1 MSLKHKAWM
10 ANCKSGLV
18 ALAIVAALVNQP
30 VWAQSSP
37 LVDAS
42 VNDFINALSDEGGAT
57 LKAFRPTAKPDANNR
72 CAGQASGGGAGT
84 KNLEVEYADDS
95 APQVNLALRFEFGS
109 DALAASD
116 KRLLDKLAS
125 ALNHDK
131 LRSARFAVAGHT
143 DLSGDQDI
151 NLRLSCAR
159 ALAAKGYLLQRGV
172 ASERLTAYGFGPL
185 RLLQGLAPNAAEHRR
200 VEIRRAN

>member
-1 MSLKHKAWM
+1 MSLTSSPWLA
-10 ANCKSGLV
+10 SGLI
-18 ALAIVAALVNQP
+18 ALAALASMPAQ
-30 VWAQSSP
+30 AQSRP
-37 LVDAS
+37 LADAS
-42 VNDFINALSDEGGAT
+42 VNDLISALSDEGGAT
-57 LKAFRPTAKPDANNR
+57 SKAFKPTAKPDANNR
-72 CAGQASGGGAGT
+72 CAGQTSGGGSGSGT

-95 APQVNLALRFEFGS
+95 APQVNLALRFDYSS

-125 ALNHDK
+125 ALNHEK

-143 DLSGDQDI
+143 DLSGDQNT

-172 ASERLTAYGFGPL
+172 ASDRLTAYGFGPL
-185 RLLQGLAPNAAEHRR
+185 RLLQGLAPNAGEHRR
-200 VEIRRAN
+200 VEIRRAD

>member
-1 MSLKHKAWM
+1 MSLKRKAWL
-10 ANCKSGLV
+10 ANGLMG
-18 ALAIVAALVNQP
+18 LFSLAALVTQP
-30 VWAQSSP
+30 VQAQSSP
-37 LVDAS
+37 LADAT
-42 VNDFINALSDEGGAT
+42 VNDFISALSEEAGAT
-57 LKAFRPTAKPDANNR
+57 TRAFRPTAKPDANNR
-72 CAGQASGGGAGT
+72 CAGQAVGGVGSGGGT

-95 APQVNLALRFEFGS
+95 APQVNLALRFDFSS

-125 ALNHDK
+125 ALNHEN

-159 ALAAKGYLLQRGV
+159 ALAAKRYLLQSGV

-185 RLLQGLAPNAAEHRR
+185 RLLQGLAPNAAQHRR

>member
-1 MSLKHKAWM
+1 MNLQLRPWLATSLI
-10 ANCKSGLV
+10 GL
-18 ALAIVAALVNQP
+18 ATLAAQP
-30 VWAQSSP
+30 VLAQSRP
-37 LVDAS
+37 VADAS
-42 VNDFINALSDEGGAT
+42 VNELISALSDDSGASS
-57 LKAFRPTAKPDANNR
+57 KAFRPTAKPDANNR
-72 CAGQASGGGAGT
+72 CAGQASGGGGGSGT

-95 APQVNLALRFEFGS
+95 APQVNLALRFDYSS

-116 KRLLDKLAS
+116 KRLLDKLAT

-131 LRSARFAVAGHT
+131 LRGARFAVAGHT
-143 DLSGDQDI
+143 DLSGDQNT

-172 ASERLTAYGFGPL
+172 ASDRLTAYGFGPL

-200 VEIRRAN
+200 VEIRRAD

>member
-1 MSLKHKAWM
+1 MSLNTRPWLAT
-10 ANCKSGLV
+10 GLM
-18 ALAIVAALVNQP
+18 ALAALASLPAQ
-30 VWAQSSP
+30 AQSRP
-37 LVDAS
+37 VADAS
-42 VNDFINALSDEGGAT
+42 VNELISALSDEGGAT
-57 LKAFRPTAKPDANNR
+57 SKAFRPTAKPDANNR
-72 CAGQASGGGAGT
+72 CAGQSAGGGGGSGT

-95 APQVNLALRFEFGS
+95 APQVNLALRFEYSS

-125 ALNHDK
+125 ALNHEK

-143 DLSGDQDI
+143 DLSGDQNT

-172 ASERLTAYGFGPL
+172 AGERLTAYGFGPL
-185 RLLQGLAPNAAEHRR
+185 RLLQGLAPNAGEHRR
-200 VEIRRAN
+200 VEIRRAD

>member
-1 MSLKHKAWM
+1 MSLKLRPCLV
-10 ANCKSGLV
+10 NGLIGLA
-18 ALAIVAALVNQP
+18 ALAAQP
-30 VWAQSSP
+30 VLAQSRP
-37 LVDAS
+37 VADAS
-42 VNDFINALSDEGGAT
+42 VNELISALSDEGGAT
-57 LKAFRPTAKPDANNR
+57 SKAFRPTAKPDANNR
-72 CAGQASGGGAGT
+72 CAGQASGGGSGT

-95 APQVNLALRFEFGS
+95 APQVNLALRFEYSS

-125 ALNHDK
+125 ALNHEK

-143 DLSGDQDI
+143 DLSGDQNT

-172 ASERLTAYGFGPL
+172 ASGRLTAYGFGPL
-185 RLLQGLAPNAAEHRR
+185 RLLQGLAPNAGEHRR
-200 VEIRRAN
+200 VEIRRAD